1 LATQSYEEIEAAL
14 TGVSSITREEA
25 EAKIKFVKDS
35 LEHWNEPWL
44 LVFDNYD
51 EPEKFSNVKRFIPL
65 GTHFSDVHVS
75 DLADSKIR
83 RVR

>member
-1 LATQSYEEIEAAL
+1 VTQSYEEIEAAL

-35 LEHWNEPWL
+35 LERWSERWL

-51 EPEKFSNVKRFIPL
+51 EPEKFSNIKRFIP
-65 GTHFSDVHVS
+65 SSMQPSEINAS

-83 RVR
+83 RTR